1 MNCRIVQD
9 LLPLYHDG
17 VCSDES
23 RAAVEA
29 HLAGCEDCRRMLADM
44 DVPLLELERQD
55 SGAAAVKRIA
65 REWKRGKW
73 KSWLKGAAAV
83 LLVCALL
90 AGLWVLATQ
99 WMVFSVDPTKI
110 QVTDL
115 RRLSDGR
122 ILYHFRIDD
131 DRDLHSVYWEFGE
144 DGDVWLLPK
153 RALYTEKRD
162 EYLSMADFDQVL
174 SIPEL
179 NAWAQGNGVD
189 METVR
194 IWYGQGEDRVLL
206 WEEGM
211 ELPAA
216 NQRDEETYGFNA
228 ESAAYWSTRR
238 S

>member
-1 MNCRIVQD
+1 
-9 LLPLYHDG
+9 
-17 VCSDES
+17 
-23 RAAVEA
+23 
-29 HLAGCEDCRRMLADM
+29 MLADM